1 MNTPAAPIRIT
12 RQDTGE
18 VEVHGPV
25 DELARHILDRAGFL
39 FRPTLSGMWIRLP
52 FDTGQANENRQ
63 ATHAA
68 RMLHAAGYPVDL
80 DPSLLPVAGHPEPV
94 NGWPHRT
101 MTAPPPRPAPKT
113 TTAAGPPVPPVS
125 GNGPRPGR

>member
-1 MNTPAAPIRIT
+1 MNARGAPIRIA

-18 VEVHGPV
+18 VEVNGSI
-25 DELARHILDRAGFL
+25 DELARLILDRAGFL
-39 FRPTLSGMWIRLP
+39 FRPTVSGVWIRLP

-68 RMLHAAGYPVDL
+68 RMLSAAGYQVDL
-80 DPSLLPVAGHPEPV
+80 DPALLPAAGHPEPV

-101 MTAPPPRPAPKT
+101 MTAPLARPARQG
-113 TTAAGPPVPPVS
+113 TAAAGLPASPAS
-125 GNGPRPGR
+125 GSGPRPGR